1 MRTVTEDL
9 VVCGDYP
16 NLAKHLPGIL
26 METDLDYAPGTGHAS
41 PGSTFRL
48 GLLADAS
55 IAIRREGSAL
65 EISEPAECIPPTRLA
80 PRARRHALD
89 ESTEDRVKGLL
100 GVATDSRIPHG
111 PTHQPSTQK
120 LLNTLPS
127 SIRSRASSLDEPRPL
142 PFRWQF
148 PVGKRYRIGD
158 PAAFAAM
165 KERNIEWYVTT
176 GVLVEDCTGL
186 RWNAGTYNYLLYWH
200 VEGVPAPGE
209 EDAGQKWLKIEPDV
223 VRDWQKENW
232 EADFGEAV
240 MDVEDEPS
248 TPIVEGL
255 NIMNEPLSPLSK
267 VSSVPL
273 KSALR
278 SHNGPPSPS
287 PSTQSDTG
295 PGSPKREK
303 KVKFHRKKGKRTV
316 LLEVDDEGVL
326 VEEQGKIVETKVD
339 ETDVL
344 SDNEGRS
351 AKNGWGCYEIDPND
365 NLVYSHNLKLSKPL
379 TSAPNGF

>member
-1 MRTVTEDL
+1 MTEDL

-16 NLAKHLPGIL
+16 KLAKRLPGIP
-26 METDLDYAPGTGHAS
+26 MDTGIDCTPGTGHTS

-65 EISEPAECIPPTRLA
+65 EISEPAECIPPTRL
-80 PRARRHALD
+80 
-89 ESTEDRVKGLL
+89 L

-111 PTHQPSTQK
+111 PTRQPSTQK

-127 SIRSRASSLDEPRPL
+127 SIRSRASSLDKPRPL

-148 PVGKRYRIGD
+148 PVGKRYRVGD

-200 VEGVPAPGE
+200 VEGMPAPGE
-209 EDAGQKWLKIEPDV
+209 EDAGQKWLQIEPDV
-223 VRDWQKENW
+223 VRDWQRENW

-240 MDVEDEPS
+240 MDVEDEPA
-248 TPIVEGL
+248 TPIVEGF
-255 NIMNEPLSPLSK
+255 NIMNEPLSPLNK
-267 VSSVPL
+267 
-273 KSALR
+273 
-278 SHNGPPSPS
+278 NGPPSPS
-287 PSTQSDTG
+287 PSTQSDNG
-295 PGSPKREK
+295 PESPKREK

-316 LLEVDDEGVL
+316 LLEVDDEGVP

-351 AKNGWGCYEIDPND
+351 AKNGWGRIE
-365 NLVYSHNLKLSKPL
+365 
-379 TSAPNGF
+379 

>member
-1 MRTVTEDL
+1 VICCFLLSLSKSRVSKELEAVAHAMRTVAEDL

-16 NLAKHLPGIL
+16 NLAKHLPGMLI
-26 METDLDYAPGTGHAS
+26 ETDLDDAPGIGHTS

-55 IAIRREGSAL
+55 IAIRRKGSAL

-89 ESTEDRVKGLL
+89 ESTEESVKGLL
-100 GVATDSRIPHG
+100 GVATDPRIPHG

-200 VEGVPAPGE
+200 VEGMPAPGE
-209 EDAGQKWLKIEPDV
+209 EDAGQKWLQIEPDV
-223 VRDWQKENW
+223 VRDWQRENW

-240 MDVEDEPS
+240 MDVEDEPA

-255 NIMNEPLSPLSK
+255 DIMNEPLLLLNGA
-267 VSSVPL
+267 SSLPL

-278 SHNGPPSPS
+278 SQNGPPPPS

-316 LLEVDDEGVL
+316 LLEVDDEGVP
-326 VEEQGKIVETKVD
+326 VEEQGKIIETKVD

-351 AKNGWGCYEIDPND
+351 ANNGWGRIE
-365 NLVYSHNLKLSKPL
+365 
-379 TSAPNGF
+379 

>member
-1 MRTVTEDL
+1 MTCYSLLILSKSRVSKELEAVTHAMRNMTEDF

-16 NLAKHLPGIL
+16 KLAKHLPETSI
-26 METDLDYAPGTGHAS
+26 ETDLDYAPGTGHTS

-65 EISEPAECIPPTRLA
+65 EISEPAECIPPTHLA
-80 PRARRHALD
+80 PRARCHALD

-127 SIRSRASSLDEPRPL
+127 SIRSRASSLDELRPL

-200 VEGVPAPGE
+200 VEGMPAPGE
-209 EDAGQKWLKIEPDV
+209 EDAGQKWLRIEPGV

-240 MDVEDEPS
+240 MDVEDEPA
-248 TPIVEGL
+248 TPIVEGFI
-255 NIMNEPLSPLSK
+255 IMNEPLSPLNK

-278 SHNGPPSPS
+278 SHNGPPSSS

-295 PGSPKREK
+295 SGSPKREK

-316 LLEVDDEGVL
+316 LLEVDDEGVPL
-326 VEEQGKIVETKVD
+326 EEQGKIVETRVD
-339 ETDVL
+339 EVANL
-344 SDNEGRS
+344 SDDEGRS
-351 AKNGWGCYEIDPND
+351 AKN
-365 NLVYSHNLKLSKPL
+365 LLK
-379 TSAPNGF
+379 AN